1 MNDKKLQKLI
11 DYANEMNGSEWT
23 LDELRNYS
31 ASGEI
36 IEFYRGKQFD
46 EQATQNLLIEIIRE
60 NFNVNVNRMLS
71 LISELN
77 SYDGSFEY
85 YDYYENGE
93 YFFETF
99 YSGRIDE
106 AVRASFYGD
115 YRYMDDFVKIN
126 DYGNLTSK
134 CKYELEREFESE
146 SFLDELTSYI
156 LENKRKVYFDEI
168 DNFIEILV
176 EEDEEDEASEE

>member
-36 IEFYRGKQFD
+36 IEFYRGKEFD

-60 NFNVNVNRMLS
+60 NFDVNRMLS

-85 YDYYENGE
+85 YNYYENGE

-106 AVRASFYGD
+106 AIRACCYGN
-115 YRYMDDFVKIN
+115 YKYMDAYVKIN

-134 CKYELEREFESE
+134 CEYELEKEFESE
-146 SFLDELTSYI
+146 SFLEELTSYI
-156 LENKRKVYFDEI
+156 LENKRKTYFDEI
-168 DNFIEILV
+168 DDFIEIL
-176 EEDEEDEASEE
+176 EEDEEDEENEE